1 MRKEKTRVASLSSL
15 TPSSSPSHPLT
26 VFSPVTP
33 GYNSSPV
40 PFKSLRLY
48 LAFHLTLQSEQ
59 QWGPK
64 VSGRQAVNTAPCRP
78 PWTQITAYHTCTET
92 SSPLFYRRFYLIS
105 FRRYFWSHWYEKC
118 TTEIKTDLNEF
129 MVLNWVTFKRILEE
143 IREQQKSENT
153 SLTMLHKRRKNRKF
167 SFNGA

>member
-40 PFKSLRLY
+40 PFKPLRLY

-64 VSGRQAVNTAPCRP
+64 VSGRQAVDTAPCRP

-143 IREQQKSENT
+143 MFWGNKRTTKIQKHFTYYVTQGKEEQEI
-153 SLTMLHKRRKNRKF
+153 
-167 SFNGA
+167 